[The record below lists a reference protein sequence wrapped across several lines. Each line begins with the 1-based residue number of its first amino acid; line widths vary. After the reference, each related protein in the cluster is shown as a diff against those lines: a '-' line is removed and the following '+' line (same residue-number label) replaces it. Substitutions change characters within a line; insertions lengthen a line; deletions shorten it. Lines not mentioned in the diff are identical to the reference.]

1 MKKILI
7 FKTDKLGDLLNITPV
22 IYNIKSN
29 YPDCIIDL
37 VCSNYNYSIA
47 KYFTNDL
54 NIIIYKKPVL
64 FFLLSNFK
72 KFFIKGY
79 DAIIQL
85 DGKNHSYL
93 SAIFIKSKKKV
104 CIQVVKEKYILGKS
118 FFVYRPGRLIKFFFS
133 KTQISF
139 ENYNSH
145 DNKKYHYLTLYLK
158 LISSLGLKI
167 VNNEHYFPTHSI
179 KRISRFDDQY
189 FYIHIDERWNN
200 FEKSVFENINSTI
213 LYLSQNNKVVISSN
227 INGNK
232 IFNKIAETFKSN
244 LSIEIIHNPKI
255 TDMISLIYFS
265 HTCVSSHS
273 GLVVH
278 LAAAFNKKI
287 IDIVSKNIF
296 NQLDRW
302 IPFNVKYKRV
312 DIKNFNYKDLKF

>member
-1 MKKILI
+1 M
-7 FKTDKLGDLLNITPV
+7 
-22 IYNIKSN
+22 
-29 YPDCIIDL
+29 
-37 VCSNYNYSIA
+37 
-47 KYFTNDL
+47 
-54 NIIIYKKPVL
+54 
-64 FFLLSNFK
+64 
-72 KFFIKGY
+72 
-79 DAIIQL
+79 
-85 DGKNHSYL
+85 
-93 SAIFIKSKKKV
+93 
-104 CIQVVKEKYILGKS
+104 
-118 FFVYRPGRLIKFFFS
+118 
-133 KTQISF
+133 
-139 ENYNSH
+139 
-145 DNKKYHYLTLYLK
+145 
-158 LISSLGLKI
+158 
-167 VNNEHYFPTHSI
+167 
-179 KRISRFDDQY
+179 
-189 FYIHIDERWNN
+189 
-200 FEKSVFENINSTI
+200 
-213 LYLSQNNKVVISSN
+213 SQNNKVVISSN